1 MLLPNDYSIENDHN
15 TQRSNSMKAD
25 QAGTMFGR
33 SSDSTHLLMKRHSS
47 DMMNDQINHTVPG
60 NSQLPPGMMIDEDS

>member
-1 MLLPNDYSIENDHN
+1 MENEQN

-47 DMMNDQINHTVPG
+47 DMMNDQNNHGVPG
-60 NSQLPPGMMIDEDS
+60 NSQLPPSLIIDEDS